1 MNVEQRHNAERNVF
15 GRKGVGVRDVC
26 GGDRQVEVAEGH
38 TLRPPG
44 ASAGVRMSATSSADG
59 AVAEIPFGA
68 FSRRTVP
75 WSLISTENTGILRSA
90 AALRASSAPVGG
102 QIRMRAD
109 VSSRKKKNSSYGYAG
124 FSGAAVPAME
134 AARKLTIA
142 GRPFGKTIATRSPR
156 RIPAAAKASA
166 MAKTCWRSES

>member
-1 MNVEQRHNAERNVF
+1 MFAEETARLKWRRGTRF
-15 GRKGVGVRDVC
+15 GRPVLPLVC
-26 GGDRQVEVAEGH
+26 R
-38 TLRPPG
+38 T
-44 ASAGVRMSATSSADG
+44 SATSSADG

-68 FSRRTVP
+68 FSKQTVP

-102 QIRMRAD
+102 QIRRRAA
-109 VSSRKKKNSSYGYAG
+109 VSSRKKRNSSYGYAG

-142 GRPFGKTIATRSPR
+142 GRPFGKTIAT
-156 RIPAAAKASA
+156 
-166 MAKTCWRSES
+166 